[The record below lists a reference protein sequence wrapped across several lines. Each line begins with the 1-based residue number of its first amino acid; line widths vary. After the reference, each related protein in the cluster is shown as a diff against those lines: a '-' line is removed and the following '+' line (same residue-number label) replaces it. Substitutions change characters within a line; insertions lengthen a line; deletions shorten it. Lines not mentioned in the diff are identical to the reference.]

1 MSDTWRQLGSIWQL
15 RPPRPRTLVEFIGG
29 SYLAA
34 TPQVSYRRLL
44 EGLVS
49 RDIAVHA
56 WSYIPG
62 FDHQNQA
69 RQAWSDLRRA
79 RRQLEERSGR
89 LRAPLRRGHSLGC
102 KLHLLARDGGR
113 GSCGLVALS
122 FNNFEA
128 DRSIPPLGTSP
139 HAWV

>member
-69 RQAWSDLRRA
+69 RQAGATYAEPVVSWRSAVDGFQRRCALATVWVANCISWLPMAVGAAADWSPSASTTLKRI
-79 RRQLEERSGR
+79 
-89 LRAPLRRGHSLGC
+89 APFHC
-102 KLHLLARDGGR
+102 W
-113 GSCGLVALS
+113 
-122 FNNFEA
+122 
-128 DRSIPPLGTSP
+128 GTSP

>member
-49 RDIAVHA
+49 RNIAVHA

-89 LRAPLRRGHSLGC
+89 LPAPLRLGHSLVQTAFWLRAVG
-102 KLHLLARDGGR
+102 A
-113 GSCGLVALS
+113 VADWSPSASTTLKRIAP
-122 FNNFEA
+122 FHCW
-128 DRSIPPLGTSP
+128 GTSP